1 MKRARVAVY
10 GNVHEAVEHD
20 GSLLLDDGRQVEK
33 TSVVWLPPIEAQ
45 TIFVL
50 GLNYQD
56 HASEIAVKR
65 PSEPLVF
72 LKGPNALIGHDAQT
86 KRPTGIENMHYECE
100 LAVIIARGGRDIKK
114 EEAYTYV
121 KGYSVAN
128 DYTVRDY
135 LENYYRPNLRV
146 KNRDTLT
153 PIGPWLV
160 PSQWVENPMDLTLKT
175 YVNGKLKQ
183 NGTTNDMI
191 FDIPSLISYL
201 SSFMTLNENDVIL
214 TGTPKGTVPVYD
226 GDEIV
231 TEIEGI
237 GALKNTIVGESTFHQ
252 QTFF

>member
-1 MKRARVAVY
+1 MRRARVAVY
-10 GNVHEAVEHD
+10 GANHEAMEQD
-20 GSLLLDDGRQVEK
+20 GSLMLDDGRIVEK
-33 TSVVWLPPIEAQ
+33 DAVVWLPPIEAQ

-72 LKGPNALIGHDAQT
+72 LKGSNTLIGHDGQT
-86 KRPTGIENMHYECE
+86 KRPESIENMHYECE
-100 LAVIIARGGRDIKK
+100 LAVVIGRGGRDIKK

-121 KGYSVAN
+121 KGYTVAN
-128 DYTVRDY
+128 DYTIRDY

-153 PIGPWLV
+153 PIGPWFV
-160 PSQWVENPMDLTLKT
+160 PAEMVADPMNLALKT

-183 NGTTNDMI
+183 DGTTNDMI

-201 SSFMTLNENDVIL
+201 SSFMTLNKNDVIL
-214 TGTPKGTVPVYD
+214 TGTPKGTVPVYE
-226 GDEIV
+226 GDEII

-237 GALKNTIVGESTFHQ
+237 GALKSTIVGERVFHQ
-252 QTFF
+252 

>member
-1 MKRARVAVY
+1 
-10 GNVHEAVEHD
+10 
-20 GSLLLDDGRQVEK
+20 
-33 TSVVWLPPIEAQ
+33 
-45 TIFVL
+45 
-50 GLNYQD
+50 
-56 HASEIAVKR
+56 
-65 PSEPLVF
+65 
-72 LKGPNALIGHDAQT
+72 
-86 KRPTGIENMHYECE
+86 
-100 LAVIIARGGRDIKK
+100 
-114 EEAYTYV
+114 
-121 KGYSVAN
+121 
-128 DYTVRDY
+128 
-135 LENYYRPNLRV
+135 
-146 KNRDTLT
+146 
-153 PIGPWLV
+153 
-160 PSQWVENPMDLTLKT
+160 MDLTLKT